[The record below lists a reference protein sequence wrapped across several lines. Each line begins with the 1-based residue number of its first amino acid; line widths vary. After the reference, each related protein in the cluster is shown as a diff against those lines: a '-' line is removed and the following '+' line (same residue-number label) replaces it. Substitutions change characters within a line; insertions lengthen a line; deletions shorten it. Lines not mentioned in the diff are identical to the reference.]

1 MFTIDYEYTRGEIYA
16 QLGGSRVSCLPT
28 KNGVIVAACLSKKFS
43 PQAPEVMLCG
53 IGARTSL
60 VSELFTRQTDAVP
73 VFIKQ
78 SPSRWQYQGLFL
90 VAGSFTTAPQFESFI
105 AGSSRSIAS
114 VSYVVLLKQV
124 K

>member
-1 MFTIDYEYTRGEIYA
+1 MFAIDYEYTRGEIHA
-16 QLGGSRVSCLPT
+16 QLGGSRVSCLPI
-28 KNGVIVAACLSKKFS
+28 KNGVIIAACLSKKFS

-73 VFIKQ
+73 LFIKQ
-78 SPSRWQYQGLFL
+78 SPSRWQYRGQFL
-90 VAGSFTTAPQFESFI
+90 VSGFFTAGPLFESFI
-105 AGSSRSIAS
+105 ARSSRSIAS